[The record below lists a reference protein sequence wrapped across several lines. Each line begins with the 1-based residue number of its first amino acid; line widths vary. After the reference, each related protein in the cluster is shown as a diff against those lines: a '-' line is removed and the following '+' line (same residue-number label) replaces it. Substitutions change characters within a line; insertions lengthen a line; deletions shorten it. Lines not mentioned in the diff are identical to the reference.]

1 MKHVS
6 LNHEVKQV
14 KDFIFSLA
22 EDPAGSIL
30 EFDGRPVARITPIV
44 SDEVDEEKLKEA
56 ILSRRDESRKL
67 NDEWEHV
74 DREVWERNGK

>member
-6 LNHEVKQV
+6 LDHEVKQI
-14 KDFIFSLA
+14 KDFISSLA
-22 EDPAGSIL
+22 EEPEGSIL
-30 EFDGRPVARITPIV
+30 ELDGRPVVRITPMV

-67 NDEWEHV
+67 NADWEHV
-74 DREVWERNGK
+74 DREVWERNEK